1 MPILSASVYTP
12 MSVKASE
19 LIAPASPSV
28 MTATFKDAVSLTKPR
43 LSSLVMIT
51 TAGGMYLA
59 PGPISSV
66 RALAAL
72 VAIAGIVGAANALNC
87 YMERDSDRFMKRT
100 AKRPLPGGRM
110 EPRFAVGFG
119 ALLLSVGL
127 PVLALTTNLLTAVLG
142 LLAFL
147 SYVVAYTPLKARSDW
162 AMVVGAIPGALP
174 PLMGWTAVTGK
185 VQLPGLV
192 LFAVLFFWQ
201 MPHFLAIALFRKS
214 EYAAAGLKSVP
225 LVRGDNVARLQAV
238 LYTVPLVAASLTLYV
253 LRAAGLIYVVSAGVL
268 GAAMLFYATFGF
280 MNRAGDKWA
289 KRMFV
294 LSLVYL
300 TGLFFALW
308 VDGGVLA

>member
-1 MPILSASVYTP
+1 M
-12 MSVKASE
+12 
-19 LIAPASPSV
+19 APAAPAVFASSL
-28 MTATFKDAVSLTKPR
+28 KDVVSLTKPR
-43 LSSLVMIT
+43 LSTLVMIT

-66 RALAAL
+66 RALIAL

-87 YMERDSDRFMKRT
+87 YLERDSDRFMTRT

-110 EPRFAVGFG
+110 DPRFALAFG
-119 ALLLSVGL
+119 ILLFAVCAPVLGVVTNALTALLG
-127 PVLALTTNLLTAVLG
+127 A
-142 LLAFL
+142 LAFL

-174 PLMGWTAVTGK
+174 PLMGWTAVTGGI
-185 VQLPGLV
+185 QLPGLV

-225 LVRGDNVARLQAV
+225 LVRGDEAARLQAV

-253 LRAAGLIYVVSAGVL
+253 LRAAGLIYTVAASVL
-268 GAAMLFYATFGF
+268 GAAMLFYATFGYVS
-280 MNRAGDKWA
+280 RAGDKWA
-289 KRMFV
+289 KRLFF
-294 LSLVYL
+294 LSLIYL
-300 TGLFFALW
+300 TCLFFALW